1 VQDPALALVEPH
13 QVPLCPAFQPIQV
26 MLNGSTAFWCI
37 YHTSQ
42 VSLPGCVPSW
52 ILVKINPILVEPRT
66 NMLGKFIEHT
76 QCI

>member
-26 MLNGSTAFWCI
+26 TLNGSTAFWCI

-42 VSLPGCVPSW
+42 CGVISKLAWGSRGSASPDG
-52 ILVKINPILVEPRT
+52 T
-66 NMLGKFIEHT
+66 AGAGD
-76 QCI
+76 QQDGGAQ